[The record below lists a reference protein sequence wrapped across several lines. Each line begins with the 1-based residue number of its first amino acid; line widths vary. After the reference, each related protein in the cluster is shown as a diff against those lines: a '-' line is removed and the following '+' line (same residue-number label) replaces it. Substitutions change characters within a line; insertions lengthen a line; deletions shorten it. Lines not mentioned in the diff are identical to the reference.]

1 MPLSTSNAAAMKH
14 YLKHHFDPDFN
25 HLNIKA
31 NARGN
36 EQVDHLNRGYVHNV
50 VEDQVLAELI
60 PIDDNLPEGVN
71 PRFILEEPVFPAGAN
86 TRIDPQNPS
95 LLLAESNGYVYI
107 DPDGRICV
115 KSLLNIRRD
124 VDYATG
130 NISFIGDVVIHG
142 SVRSGF
148 KVKGRNILVKGPVEA
163 ATLEAAQSIQ
173 VEAGVKGDKRA
184 ELRAKASIKVKF
196 CENALLSAGKNILV
210 EGSCLHS
217 RLIVGNALAIR
228 DKLIGSEVLC
238 RRMVRVGA
246 QLGGGLST
254 ITTLTLG
261 YDPFLMQKISELES
275 TITTLKTRREV
286 LSNPKTREPGNRPE
300 QDQLLRELDQQ
311 LAVLDKQRIA
321 WAEQI
326 ATTDWAACAVI
337 VPGEVR
343 PGVELS
349 IGQYYESVSDYLYN
363 VRMILQKEQIAM
375 VSPAE
380 PKK

>member
-1 MPLSTSNAAAMKH
+1 MKH

-50 VEDQVLAELI
+50 VEGQVLAELI
-60 PIDDNLPEGVN
+60 PIEDRLPEGVA
-71 PRFILEEPVFPAGAN
+71 PRFVLEKPVFPAGAN
-86 TRIDPQNPS
+86 TRVDPQNPN
-95 LLLAESNGYVYI
+95 LLLAGANGYVYI
-107 DPDGRICV
+107 APDGRICV
-115 KSLLNIRRD
+115 KGLLNIRQD

-163 ATLEAAQSIQ
+163 ATLEAGQSIQ

-184 ELRAKASIKVKF
+184 ELRAKGSIKVKF

-210 EGSCLHS
+210 EGSCLHC
-217 RLIVGNALAIR
+217 RLLVGNALAIR
-228 DKLIGSEVLC
+228 DKLIGGEVLC

-261 YDPFLMQKISELES
+261 YDPFLMQKIAELES
-275 TITTLKTRREV
+275 TITTLKTRREA
-286 LSNPKTREPGNRPE
+286 LSTPKAREPGIRPE